1 MSTLPTKE
9 TLTVEFKSDRKAL
22 SDGEIVLAAICLANT
37 NGGHLYLGIENDG
50 TVTGATSQHQDTHRL
65 AAMIANMTSPSLSVR
80 VKVIEAGKHRVA
92 EIEVP
97 QSRQLVGTK
106 DGRYQR
112 RVLKADAEPECV
124 GMLTH
129 EIAGRLSQLGQA
141 DFTAQPIEDLDRQ
154 ALDPVE
160 RERLKR
166 LIAEYRGDSSLLGLT
181 DSEFDAALGL
191 TVRVGDRVLP
201 TLAGLLILAKSEILE
216 RHVPTHEVAFQ
227 LLRGTKVVVNEFY
240 RWPLGRV
247 FERMMDHL
255 STIVTEQE
263 VNVGMFRVPVPSIDR
278 RAFREALVNAL
289 THRDYARLGQI
300 YVRLKDDELT
310 ISSPG
315 GFVNGVTLDN
325 LLRVDPTP
333 RNPRLADIFKRLGL
347 SERTGRGVDI
357 IYEGTLRYGRPA
369 PNYRRSTSESV
380 LVAMDARP
388 ADLEFAEAIVEE
400 ERKRARPLSLDALIV
415 LGKLKIVKRATSA
428 ELAET
433 LQTRDQNDAKAAVEE
448 LVEVGLVDAHGAG
461 KGRSY
466 TMSAS
471 LYGRLGQKAEHIRQ
485 TGFEGEQQR
494 QMVLNYVKRHG
505 TIRRSDVVDLCSI
518 SDDQAKRV
526 LRRLVEQGQLVAKG
540 SGRGAHYEVA
550 Q

>member
-9 TLTVEFKSDRKAL
+9 TLKVEFKSDRKSL
-22 SDGEIVLAAICLANT
+22 PDSEIVLAAICLANT
-37 NGGHLYLGIENDG
+37 EGGHLYLGIENDG
-50 TVTGATSQHQDTHRL
+50 TVTGATAPHQDTHRL

-80 VKVIEAGKHRVA
+80 VKVIEAGAHRVA
-92 EIEVP
+92 EIEIP

-141 DFTAQPIEDLDRQ
+141 DFTAQPMEELDRQ

-160 RERLKR
+160 RERVKR
-166 LIAEYRGDSSLLGLT
+166 LISDYRGDNSLLGLT
-181 DSEFDAALGL
+181 DIEFDAALGL
-191 TVRVGDRVLP
+191 TVRVGDRVVP
-201 TLAGLLILAKSEILE
+201 TLAGLLILAKSEVLE
-216 RHVPTHEVAFQ
+216 RQVPTHEVAFQ
-227 LLRGTKVVVNEFY
+227 LLRGTNVVVNEFY

-263 VNVGMFRVPVPSIDR
+263 VNVGLFRVPVPSIDR

-300 YVRLKDDELT
+300 YVRLKDNELT

-369 PNYRRSTSESV
+369 PNYRRSTSELV
-380 LVAMDARP
+380 VVAMDARP
-388 ADLEFAEAIVEE
+388 ANLQFAEAIVEE
-400 ERKRARPLSLDALIV
+400 ERRRERPLSLDALII
-415 LGKLKIVKRATSA
+415 LGSLKDVKRATMA
-428 ELAET
+428 ELAES

-448 LVEVGLVDAHGAG
+448 LVEAGLVEAHGTG

-466 TMSAS
+466 TMSAG
-471 LYGRLGQKAEHIRQ
+471 LYRKLGQKAEHIRQ
-485 TGFEGEQQR
+485 TGFDAEQQR
-494 QMVLNYVKRHG
+494 QMVLKYVKEHG
-505 TIRRSDVVDLCSI
+505 SIKRGDVMELCGLSG
-518 SDDQAKRV
+518 DQAKR
-526 LRRLVEQGQLVAKG
+526 LLAALAREGLLQKRGERRHAF
-540 SGRGAHYEVA
+540 YERP
-550 Q
+550 